1 MQKSSMK
8 RRQREVQ
15 LNGEHR
21 VSDAFFFFF
30 LRWNKMQ
37 AARIRPMFFSEKYD
51 EEGRRER
58 IALLAAKK
66 NLGIESNVVVSVIL
80 LPLLTNLVQ
89 WGTKEEQ
96 FRVFVRIWIE
106 ENTRRIGFFTV
117 NIIIKF
123 RGFTIVKSNITRIKI
138 QAIVQS
144 YFSSY

>member
-30 LRWNKMQ
+30 YDGIGAHPTDVFFRE
-37 AARIRPMFFSEKYD
+37 IRRGGKKGKDCPPRGK
-51 EEGRRER
+51 EESWDRVEHG
-58 IALLAAKK
+58 
-66 NLGIESNVVVSVIL
+66 GIGYITTAFNE
-80 LPLLTNLVQ
+80 PCTT
-89 WGTKEEQ
+89 GHEEEQ
-96 FRVFVRIWIE
+96 FRVSVRIWIE
-106 ENTRRIGFFTV
+106 ENTRRIGFFIV

-138 QAIVQS
+138 QAIV
-144 YFSSY
+144 

>member
-1 MQKSSMK
+1 
-8 RRQREVQ
+8 
-15 LNGEHR
+15 
-21 VSDAFFFFF
+21 
-30 LRWNKMQ
+30 MQ

-96 FRVFVRIWIE
+96 FRVSVRIWIE
-106 ENTRRIGFFTV
+106 ENTRRIGFFTI